1 MPARPGPRSDPC
13 PALASTL
20 TRSRGGLL
28 RAGTGDRSTG
38 KPPAECVPGRAL
50 GQGSPLGPQRASPS
64 PLSHHHPSPHHQILA
79 RTIAVA
85 ARRGR
90 VRVACGSRLGRSRDG
105 SSSDDEDRG
114 DSGTGGGPSE
124 ARRGARTEGRPIGSS
139 ARTAAPSAEGI
150 RIDRSPVPARGRP
163 PRDLVSAEA
172 RADPVGCSS
181 VQPRRAGRVVSPT
194 GGSNHRIPALGL
206 GSAR

>member
-1 MPARPGPRSDPC
+1 VPARPGPRSDPC

-64 PLSHHHPSPHHQILA
+64 PFSHHHPSPHHQILA

-90 VRVACGSRLGRSRDG
+90 VPETRGRVVVPRRRGEAPGP
-105 SSSDDEDRG
+105 RG
-114 DSGTGGGPSE
+114 DPSGQ
-124 ARRGARTEGRPIGSS
+124 ARVPQRPLLKVSGSIDPLSPRGADRRAISS
-139 ARTAAPSAEGI
+139 ARRRARTRWVAPRSSLAAPGAWSPPPVD
-150 RIDRSPVPARGRP
+150 RITGSPFWVWGRALPDRHS
-163 PRDLVSAEA
+163 L
-172 RADPVGCSS
+172 
-181 VQPRRAGRVVSPT
+181 
-194 GGSNHRIPALGL
+194 
-206 GSAR
+206 